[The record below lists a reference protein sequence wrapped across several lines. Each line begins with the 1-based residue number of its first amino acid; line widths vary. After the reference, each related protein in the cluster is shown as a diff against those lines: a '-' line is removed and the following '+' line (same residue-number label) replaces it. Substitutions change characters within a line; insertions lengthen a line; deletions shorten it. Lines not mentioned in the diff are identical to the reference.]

1 MEEFEKKDTWGD
13 EDRIE
18 ITDLDP
24 QGEGFNALLPLSFVR
39 KIHFP
44 AHTRARLLTIAM
56 LLGAIVLVLLI
67 QPPSFSVPGQASSSH
82 VLTTPSSQHFIAVST
97 VKVYTAS
104 EIILV
109 NSSDGSVVVSQASDG
124 TMQWHHCSLQKQLFA
139 PSRTPIIRKEILV
152 CC

>member
-1 MEEFEKKDTWGD
+1 MQDFENKDAWED

-44 AHTRARLLTIAM
+44 AHTRARLMTIAM

-67 QPPSFSVPGQASSSH
+67 QPPSFSVPRQVSSNH
-82 VLTTPSSQHFIAVST
+82 VPITPSSEHFIFIST
-97 VKVYTAS
+97 EVYTAS
-104 EIILV
+104 EITWV
-109 NSSDGSVVVSQASDG
+109 NSSGDIIYVSQASDG
-124 TMQWHHCSLQKQLFA
+124 TMQSYHCSLQKQLFA
-139 PSRTPIIRKEILV
+139 PRGVLRKEILA
-152 CC
+152 CW

>member
-1 MEEFEKKDTWGD
+1 MQDFENKDGWED

-24 QGEGFNALLPLSFVR
+24 QSEGFRALLPLSFLR
-39 KIHFP
+39 KIHFS
-44 AHTRARLLTIAM
+44 AHTRARLMTIAM

-67 QPPSFSVPGQASSSH
+67 QPPSFSVPGQAASNH
-82 VLTTPSSQHFIAVST
+82 MLTPPSSQHFIAVST

-109 NSSDGSVVVSQASDG
+109 NSSDDIIYVSQASDG
-124 TMQWHHCSLQKQLFA
+124 TMQWHHCSPQKQLFA
-139 PSRTPIIRKEILV
+139 PPRIIRKEILV
-152 CC
+152 CW

>member
-1 MEEFEKKDTWGD
+1 MQDFENIDTWGD
-13 EDRIE
+13 EDGIE

-24 QGEGFNALLPLSFVR
+24 QGEGFRASLPLSFVR

-44 AHTRARLLTIAM
+44 AHTRARLMAIAM

-67 QPPSFSVPGQASSSH
+67 QPPSLSVPGQASSSH

-104 EIILV
+104 EIILI
-109 NSSDGSVVVSQASDG
+109 NSSGDIIYASQASDG

-139 PSRTPIIRKEILV
+139 PPRIIRKEILV
-152 CC
+152 CW

>member
-1 MEEFEKKDTWGD
+1 MQDFENIDTWGD
-13 EDRIE
+13 EDGIE

-24 QGEGFNALLPLSFVR
+24 QGEGFRASLPLSFLR
-39 KIHFP
+39 KLHFP
-44 AHTRARLLTIAM
+44 AHTRARLMTIAI

-67 QPPSFSVPGQASSSH
+67 QPPSLSVPGQASSNH

-104 EIILV
+104 ELIWV

-139 PSRTPIIRKEILV
+139 PPRIKRKEILV
-152 CC
+152 CW

>member
-1 MEEFEKKDTWGD
+1 MQDFENKDAWED

-44 AHTRARLLTIAM
+44 AHTRARLITIAM

-67 QPPSFSVPGQASSSH
+67 QPPSFSVPGQASSNH

-97 VKVYTAS
+97 VKVYYTAS

-139 PSRTPIIRKEILV
+139 PPRIIRKEILV
-152 CC
+152 CW

>member
-1 MEEFEKKDTWGD
+1 MQDFENKDAWED

-39 KIHFP
+39 KLHFP
-44 AHTRARLLTIAM
+44 AHTRARLMTIAM

-67 QPPSFSVPGQASSSH
+67 QPPSLSVPGQASSNH
-82 VLTTPSSQHFIAVST
+82 VPTTPSSEHVIFIST

-104 EIILV
+104 ELTWA
-109 NSSDGSVVVSQASDG
+109 NSSGGIVVVSQASDG
-124 TMQWHHCSLQKQLFA
+124 TLQWHHCSLQKQLFA
-139 PSRTPIIRKEILV
+139 PRGVLRKEILA
-152 CC
+152 CW

>member
-1 MEEFEKKDTWGD
+1 MQDFENKDAWED

-44 AHTRARLLTIAM
+44 AHTHARLMTIAM

-67 QPPSFSVPGQASSSH
+67 QPPSFSVPGQASSNH
-82 VLTTPSSQHFIAVST
+82 VLTTPSSEHDILIST
-97 VKVYTAS
+97 EVYTAS

-124 TMQWHHCSLQKQLFA
+124 TMQWHHCSLQKRLFA
-139 PSRTPIIRKEILV
+139 PPRIIRKEILV
-152 CC
+152 CW

>member
-1 MEEFEKKDTWGD
+1 MQDFENKDTWED

-44 AHTRARLLTIAM
+44 AHTHARLMTIAM
-56 LLGAIVLVLLI
+56 LLGAIVLVFLI
-67 QPPSFSVPGQASSSH
+67 QPPSLSVPGQASSNH
-82 VLTTPSSQHFIAVST
+82 VLTTPSSEHSILIST
-97 VKVYTAS
+97 EVYTAS

-124 TMQWHHCSLQKQLFA
+124 TMQWHHCSLQKRLFA
-139 PSRTPIIRKEILV
+139 PPRIIRKEILV
-152 CC
+152 CW

>member
-1 MEEFEKKDTWGD
+1 MQDFEDKDAWED

-24 QGEGFNALLPLSFVR
+24 QGEGFNALLPLSLVR

-44 AHTRARLLTIAM
+44 AHTRARLMTIAM

-82 VLTTPSSQHFIAVST
+82 VLTTPSSEHSILIST
-97 VKVYTAS
+97 EVYTAS

-124 TMQWHHCSLQKQLFA
+124 TMQWHHCSLQKQLF
-139 PSRTPIIRKEILV
+139 TPPRIKRKEILV
-152 CC
+152 CW

>member
-1 MEEFEKKDTWGD
+1 MQDFENIDTWED

-24 QGEGFNALLPLSFVR
+24 QSEGFNASLPLSFVR

-44 AHTRARLLTIAM
+44 AHIRARLMTIAM
-56 LLGAIVLVLLI
+56 LLGAVVLVLLL
-67 QPPSFSVPGQASSSH
+67 QPPSLSVPGQASSNH
-82 VLTTPSSQHFIAVST
+82 VPTTPSSEHGILIST
-97 VKVYTAS
+97 EVYTAS

-139 PSRTPIIRKEILV
+139 PPRIKRKEILV
-152 CC
+152 CW

>member
-1 MEEFEKKDTWGD
+1 MQDFENKDAWED

-24 QGEGFNALLPLSFVR
+24 QSEGFRALLPLSFLR
-39 KIHFP
+39 KIHFS

-67 QPPSFSVPGQASSSH
+67 QPPSLSVPGQASSNH
-82 VLTTPSSQHFIAVST
+82 ALTTPSSQHFIAVST

-104 EIILV
+104 ELIWV

-139 PSRTPIIRKEILV
+139 PPQIIRKEILV
-152 CC
+152 CW

>member
-1 MEEFEKKDTWGD
+1 MQDCENIDAWED

-109 NSSDGSVVVSQASDG
+109 NSSDDIIYVGHAGDG
-124 TMQWHHCSLQKQLFA
+124 TMQWHHCSRQKQLFA
-139 PSRTPIIRKEILV
+139 PPWR
-152 CC
+152 

>member
-1 MEEFEKKDTWGD
+1 MQDFENKDGWED

-24 QGEGFNALLPLSFVR
+24 QGEGFRASLPLSFVR

-44 AHTRARLLTIAM
+44 AHTRARLMTIAM

-67 QPPSFSVPGQASSSH
+67 QPPSFSVPGQASSNH
-82 VLTTPSSQHFIAVST
+82 MLTTPSSQHFIAVST

-104 EIILV
+104 ELIWV
-109 NSSDGSVVVSQASDG
+109 NSSDDIIYVSQASDG
-124 TMQWHHCSLQKQLFA
+124 TMQWHHCSPQKQLFA
-139 PSRTPIIRKEILV
+139 PPRIIRKEILV
-152 CC
+152 CW

>member
-1 MEEFEKKDTWGD
+1 MQDFENIDTWGD
-13 EDRIE
+13 EDGIE

-24 QGEGFNALLPLSFVR
+24 QGEGFRASLPLSFVR

-44 AHTRARLLTIAM
+44 AHTRARLMAIAM

-67 QPPSFSVPGQASSSH
+67 QPPSLSVPGQASSSH
-82 VLTTPSSQHFIAVST
+82 VLTTPSSQHFIAAST

-124 TMQWHHCSLQKQLFA
+124 TMQWHYCSLQKQLFA
-139 PSRTPIIRKEILV
+139 PPRIIRKEILV
-152 CC
+152 CW

>member
-1 MEEFEKKDTWGD
+1 MQDFENKDAWED

-18 ITDLDP
+18 ITDLDS
-24 QGEGFNALLPLSFVR
+24 QSEDFRALSPLSFLR

-67 QPPSFSVPGQASSSH
+67 QPPSLPVPGQASSNH

-104 EIILV
+104 EIILI
-109 NSSDGSVVVSQASDG
+109 NSSGDIIYASQASNA
-124 TMQWHHCSLQKQLFA
+124 TMQGHHCSLQKQLL
-139 PSRTPIIRKEILV
+139 P
-152 CC
+152 

>member
-1 MEEFEKKDTWGD
+1 MQDFENIDTWED

-24 QGEGFNALLPLSFVR
+24 QGEGFRASLPLSFLR

-44 AHTRARLLTIAM
+44 AHTHARLMTIAM
-56 LLGAIVLVLLI
+56 LLGAIVLVFLI
-67 QPPSFSVPGQASSSH
+67 QPPSLSVPGQASSND
-82 VLTTPSSQHFIAVST
+82 VLTTPSSEHSILIST
-97 VKVYTAS
+97 EVYTAS

-139 PSRTPIIRKEILV
+139 PPRIKRKEILV
-152 CC
+152 CW

>member
-1 MEEFEKKDTWGD
+1 MQDFENIDTWED

-44 AHTRARLLTIAM
+44 AHTHARLMTIAM
-56 LLGAIVLVLLI
+56 LLGAIVLVFLI
-67 QPPSFSVPGQASSSH
+67 QPPSLSVPGQASSNH
-82 VLTTPSSQHFIAVST
+82 VLTTPSSEHDILIST
-97 VKVYTAS
+97 EVYTAS
-104 EIILV
+104 EIILI
-109 NSSDGSVVVSQASDG
+109 NSSGDSVVVSQTSDG

-139 PSRTPIIRKEILV
+139 PPRIIRKEILV
-152 CC
+152 CW

>member
-1 MEEFEKKDTWGD
+1 MQDFENIDTWED

-44 AHTRARLLTIAM
+44 AHTHARLMTIAM
-56 LLGAIVLVLLI
+56 LLGAIVLVFLI
-67 QPPSFSVPGQASSSH
+67 QPPSLSVPGQASSNH
-82 VLTTPSSQHFIAVST
+82 VLTTPSSEQDILIST
-97 VKVYTAS
+97 EVYTAS

-124 TMQWHHCSLQKQLFA
+124 TMQWHHCSLQKRLFA
-139 PSRTPIIRKEILV
+139 PPRIIRKEILV
-152 CC
+152 CW

>member
-1 MEEFEKKDTWGD
+1 MQDFENKDAWED
-13 EDRIE
+13 EDGIE

-24 QGEGFNALLPLSFVR
+24 QGEGFRASLPLSFLR

-44 AHTRARLLTIAM
+44 AYTRARLMTIAM

-67 QPPSFSVPGQASSSH
+67 QPPSLSVPGQASSNH
-82 VLTTPSSQHFIAVST
+82 VLTTPSSEHFIAVST

-109 NSSDGSVVVSQASDG
+109 NSSDDSVVVSQTSDG
-124 TMQWHHCSLQKQLFA
+124 TTQWHHCSLQKQLFA
-139 PSRTPIIRKEILV
+139 PPRIIRKEILV
-152 CC
+152 CW